1 MDGVHISPHLEAP
14 RRTRAKRCFPIS
26 GHFPCLY
33 LSPFTSLY
41 LSSNKMLCEIGEN
54 YGYFAVWMTLSLLG
68 AVATITL
75 SSAVFIPYYAYP
87 TYEKWTR
94 KCNPKYPSPALVRK
108 EIIQSLKGVAIGVLC
123 PAFALYSSS
132 KGLSHGYCG
141 DPNNIGI
148 FGHFMQTLI
157 IIGFTDFTEYGYHW

>member
-1 MDGVHISPHLEAP
+1 
-14 RRTRAKRCFPIS
+14 
-26 GHFPCLY
+26 
-33 LSPFTSLY
+33 
-41 LSSNKMLCEIGEN
+41 MLCEIGEN
-54 YGYFAVWMTLSLLG
+54 YGYFAVWVTLSLLG
-68 AVATITL
+68 ALATITL
-75 SSAVFIPYYAYP
+75 SSVVFIPYYAHP

-132 KGLSHGYCG
+132 KGLSYGYCG

-148 FGHFMQTLI
+148 VGHFFQTLI
-157 IIGFTDFTEYGYHW
+157 IIGFSDFTEYGYHWSFLSYSFPLSHILCLI